1 MPTVTSYTLETEIDV
16 TGLVPDVRYRVFV
29 RAENELYDVDNTTSR
44 SNNITVTLPEGGIA
58 TIVSATSSHTL
69 SDVMGK

>member
-1 MPTVTSYTLETEIDV
+1 MFTAGGGGENVPTVTSYTLETEINI

-44 SNNITVTLPEGGIA
+44 SNNITVTLPEGGEYRYFCY
-58 TIVSATSSHTL
+58 
-69 SDVMGK
+69 K